1 LQKEESPTANASK
14 TIDQN
19 DSFSNNKGVNK
30 EEINKERDR
39 IKSIVSHRSSQPSIT
54 D

>member
-1 LQKEESPTANASK
+1 MESPIASK
-14 TIDQN
+14 TLDLN
-19 DSFSNNKGVNK
+19 NSFSNNKGVNK

-39 IKSIVSHRSSQPSIT
+39 IKSLISQRSSQPSIT